1 MSDPSTDPFE
11 RLRALRRDT
20 AAAHPALPAS
30 EVRRRGDRLRRRRH
44 RLQAVGAG
52 AAIVLAVSGGLLAG
66 QQVLT
71 GAPVPPSSPAPA
83 APPSSEAPASPTG
96 GASAPAPTVTAPAT
110 PASPTG
116 PASPSGGR
124 STGGTPGTPASP
136 GHGGATLV
144 TRIPPDL
151 DLAAGMPAPGGEAGA
166 RATTDDPTTPWAFA
180 PCQDASS
187 TLRQQPRAD
196 FAEVRQQPA
205 AGDLVHQLALY
216 DSVGAAQGTLSA
228 YFRKSLGLCSEYA
241 EPGAQPTSRWR
252 TLDASAPSVGADELI
267 VAVEDTY
274 EAGMQT
280 TYATVYV
287 VARADNAVLVVA
299 RGGEFAMDEAA
310 RDEAVR
316 RARAAAGAI
325 LAGLAG

>member
-1 MSDPSTDPFE
+1 
-11 RLRALRRDT
+11 
-20 AAAHPALPAS
+20 
-30 EVRRRGDRLRRRRH
+30 
-44 RLQAVGAG
+44 
-52 AAIVLAVSGGLLAG
+52 
-66 QQVLT
+66 
-71 GAPVPPSSPAPA
+71 
-83 APPSSEAPASPTG
+83 
-96 GASAPAPTVTAPAT
+96 
-110 PASPTG
+110 
-116 PASPSGGR
+116 
-124 STGGTPGTPASP
+124 
-136 GHGGATLV
+136 V

-151 DLAAGMPAPGGEAGA
+151 DLAAGMPAPGGEAGG
-166 RATTDDPTTPWAFA
+166 RTTTDDPTTPWAFA

-187 TLRQQPRAD
+187 TLRQQPRTD

-252 TLDASAPSVGADELI
+252 TLDASASSVGADELI

-310 RDEAVR
+310 RASAVG
-316 RARAAAGAI
+316 RARAAAEAVVAD
-325 LAGLAG
+325 LAG